1 MRGLVI
7 LAMILTSAQSFSAND
22 FPEQQ
27 ASIPVMRTGHS
38 VLIDHN
44 HLIQAAS
51 RRLVLSRFSATLNRA
66 TPQEQERILGHFEN
80 ETNNPALR
88 AEIVNASVVD
98 EDALVEE
105 INHSV
110 AQIIRNRFPLS
121 LRATPE
127 DFILASGFTKT
138 FQDQLTEAGC
148 YIRLGQYLKSR
159 ESSRYL
165 ASSAFL
171 KAGLLFATIAPDKKS
186 DDSLL
191 SAAQCYYWA
200 FRNES
205 VPEKKQSFKKLS
217 ILQYVNYLLFHS
229 QTE

>member
-7 LAMILTSAQSFSAND
+7 LAMILTSAKSFSAND

-27 ASIPVMRTGHS
+27 TPIPAMRTGHS
-38 VLIDHN
+38 ILIDHN
-44 HLIQAAS
+44 RLVQEAS
-51 RRLVLSRFSATLNRA
+51 RRLVLSRFSATLNRV

-88 AEIVNASVVD
+88 AEMVNASVVD

-110 AQIIRNRFPLS
+110 AQIIRNRLPLS
-121 LRATPE
+121 LHATPE

-138 FQDQLTEAGC
+138 SQDQLTEAGC

-159 ESSRYL
+159 ESSRDL

-205 VPEKKQSFKKLS
+205 VPEKKQSLKRLS
-217 ILQYVNYLLFHS
+217 ILQYVNYLLFRS